1 MSDHPRAC
9 GANDLSFTDL
19 RGADGS
25 SPRVRGKLLHGRL
38 LRRQRRIIPARAG
51 QTSACVRTS
60 PTRSDHP
67 RACGANNGTYLSF
80 EPSTGSSPRVRGKH
94 AITANSLNQSRIIP
108 ARAGQTMV
116 GLLYT
121 FNRPDHPRACG
132 ANLWLL
138 PVTWLLPG
146 SSPRVRG
153 KPSKGAKHGN
163 RPRIIPARAGQT
175 SGSCRSHGFCPDHPR
190 ACGAN
195 LPKEQNMATDP
206 GSSPRV
212 RGKPFQRFG
221 RRSDC
226 RIIPARAGQTPVW
239 KGRECGIT
247 DHPRACGA
255 NSLFVFLFF
264 LLFGSSPRVRGKL
277 CRQPRS

>member
-1 MSDHPRAC
+1 
-9 GANDLSFTDL
+9 
-19 RGADGS
+19 
-25 SPRVRGKLLHGRL
+25 
-38 LRRQRRIIPARAG
+38 
-51 QTSACVRTS
+51 
-60 PTRSDHP
+60 
-67 RACGANNGTYLSF
+67 
-80 EPSTGSSPRVRGKH
+80 
-94 AITANSLNQSRIIP
+94 
-108 ARAGQTMV
+108 
-116 GLLYT
+116 
-121 FNRPDHPRACG
+121 
-132 ANLWLL
+132 
-138 PVTWLLPG
+138 
-146 SSPRVRG
+146 
-153 KPSKGAKHGN
+153 
-163 RPRIIPARAGQT
+163 
-175 SGSCRSHGFCPDHPR
+175 
-190 ACGAN
+190 
-195 LPKEQNMATDP
+195 MATDP